1 MTPLKTGLGGSQKGL
16 SGGPKMEPAAAFW
29 PVWGGFS
36 GPFGPDL
43 GGENQG
49 GFWVLFAKTIDF
61 PLVSSRRG
69 LFNRISSTG
78 RGTWMKKPVDGL
90 SYCWLTG
97 KLSFLQWTPK
107 IKPVLTWF
115 SAGTRIRN
123 SNFLRVGSK
132 KIEKMDPFGGSKTP

>member
-1 MTPLKTGLGGSQKGL
+1 MTPSKPAWE
-16 SGGPKMEPAAAFW
+16 GPKKALPRGQNGARGSLLAGM
-29 PVWGGFS
+29 GGFS